1 MANEFY
7 YELMDASEL
16 AFIHKMVK
24 QERRIYRRILLGLLS
39 GSAVIAFFGG
49 WKYLRMED
57 ITIFSWQQYC
67 FIFIL
72 LSLICTGAVHFSRST
87 SLTKLEKDLKN
98 KTKMIEKVLIR
109 KKTFLPH
116 NNTFHFY
123 LNSPRKLS
131 IQVQEPDF
139 NQLTEGD
146 EINIEYSTSAGVYFG
161 YF

>member
-1 MANEFY
+1 MANEYY

-16 AFIHKMVK
+16 AFITKMVK
-24 QERRIYRRILLGLLS
+24 QEQRMYRRIQTGLLT
-39 GSAVIAFFGG
+39 GCAVIAFFGG
-49 WKYLRMED
+49 WKYLRRED
-57 ITIFSWQQYC
+57 VTIFSWQQYG
-67 FIFIL
+67 FIFAL
-72 LSLICTGAVHFSRST
+72 LGLICIGAIRFSRST

-98 KTKMIEKVLIR
+98 KTKMIEKVLIK

-139 NQLTEGD
+139 NELSEGD
-146 EINIEYSTSAGVYFG
+146 EINIEYSTNAGVYFG